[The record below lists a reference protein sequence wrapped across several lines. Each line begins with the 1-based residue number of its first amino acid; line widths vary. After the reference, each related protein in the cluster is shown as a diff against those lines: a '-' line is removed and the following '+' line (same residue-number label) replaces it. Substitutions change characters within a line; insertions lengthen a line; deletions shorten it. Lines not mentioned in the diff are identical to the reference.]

1 MYKVFKLNKNDKI
14 EFTKDELKSL
24 LDEVYRE
31 GEKNNN
37 DKYYYWSP
45 SYTWPSWVYCNTGS
59 LFVNDNDS
67 HKISITPDSAIAT
80 ATSIPA
86 SSITTSSTSI
96 PASSTSRDTTTTN
109 YKDLMT
115 ENKTTVH
122 YGDN

>member
-31 GEKNNN
+31 GGKDNN
-37 DKYYYWSP
+37 DKYYYWTP
-45 SYTWPSWVYCNTGS
+45 PYNWPKWVYCSTGS
-59 LFVNDNDS
+59 LVANDNDS
-67 HKISITPDSAIAT
+67 HISIRPFSAT
-80 ATSIPA
+80 ATATTVSTPK
-86 SSITTSSTSI
+86 STITTSSTSG
-96 PASSTSRDTTTTN
+96 DTATIN
-109 YKDLMT
+109 YKDLTT

>member
-37 DKYYYWSP
+37 DKYYYWNP
-45 SYTWPSWVYCNTGS
+45 PYTWPSWVYYNTGS
-59 LFVNDNDS
+59 LVANDNDS
-67 HKISITPDSAIAT
+67 HKISITPDSAVVT
-80 ATSIPA
+80 TTSIPA
-86 SSITTSSTSI
+86 STITTSSTSI
-96 PASSTSRDTTTTN
+96 PASTSGNTVTINPPRTQ
-109 YKDLMT
+109 LE

>member
-31 GEKNNN
+31 GGKNNN

-45 SYTWPSWVYCNTGS
+45 SYTWPSWVYCSNVGS
-59 LFVNDNDS
+59 LVANDYDS
-67 HKISITPDSAIAT
+67 HKISITPVSATTAT
-80 ATSIPA
+80 TSIPT
-86 SSITTSSTSI
+86 STITTSSTNGDTSI
-96 PASSTSRDTTTTN
+96 IN
-109 YKDLMT
+109 CKDILK
-115 ENKTTVH
+115 ENKTTVS